1 MGAGI
6 ILGSAGV
13 MHRVFL
19 ICTLLFGF
27 EVNAEGES
35 PPVPIQDITVVTM
48 SKDGELKEF
57 SEAYAIEIAAIL
69 ETPLHPENYF
79 PVNLEKSN
87 CSQIEEDLGME
98 VNYLLELP
106 IMIGSLV
113 TSKIALLNESQKET
127 LKKVPFCEPYLLD
140 LKIIALQ
147 LDGWKLVKRE
157 VVPPDKIPSKLKKP

>member
-1 MGAGI
+1 
-6 ILGSAGV
+6 
-13 MHRVFL
+13 MHRVIL
-19 ICTLLFGF
+19 ACTLVLGF
-27 EVNAEGES
+27 AAKAGGHSS
-35 PPVPIQDITVVTM
+35 PVSPGSVQDITVVTM
-48 SKDGELKEF
+48 SKDGELKQF
-57 SEAYAIEIAAIL
+57 SEAYGIEIAAIL

-87 CSQIEEDLGME
+87 CSQMEEDLGVE

-106 IMIGSLV
+106 IIIGSLA

-157 VVPPDKIPSKLKKP
+157 VVPPNKIPSKLKKA

>member
-1 MGAGI
+1 V
-6 ILGSAGV
+6 GSAGV
-13 MHRVFL
+13 MRRVLL
-19 ICTLLFGF
+19 ISTLLFGF
-27 EVNAEGES
+27 EVNAEGQS
-35 PPVPIQDITVVTM
+35 PSVPIQDITVVTM
-48 SKDGELKEF
+48 SKDGELKQF

-69 ETPLHPENYF
+69 ESPLHRENYF
-79 PVNLEKSN
+79 PINLEKSN

-98 VNYLLELP
+98 ANYLLELP

-127 LKKVPFCEPYLLD
+127 LKRVPFCEPYLLD

-157 VVPPDKIPSKLKKP
+157 ILPPNKVPSKARKS

>member
-1 MGAGI
+1 M
-6 ILGSAGV
+6 GSAGV
-13 MHRVFL
+13 MLRVLL
-19 ICTLLFGF
+19 ICALLIGF
-27 EVNAEGES
+27 EVNAEGQS
-35 PPVPIQDITVVTM
+35 PSVPEQDITVVTM
-48 SKDGELKEF
+48 SKDGELKQF

-69 ETPLHPENYF
+69 ESPLHRENYF
-79 PVNLEKSN
+79 PINLEKSN

-127 LKKVPFCEPYLLD
+127 LKRVPFCEPYLLD

-157 VVPPDKIPSKLKKP
+157 ILPPNKVPSKAKKS

>member
-1 MGAGI
+1 M
-6 ILGSAGV
+6 L
-13 MHRVFL
+13 RVLLF
-19 ICTLLFGF
+19 CTLLFGF
-27 EVNAEGES
+27 EVNAEGQS
-35 PPVPIQDITVVTM
+35 PSVPDQDITVVTM
-48 SKDGELKEF
+48 SKDGELKQF

-69 ETPLHPENYF
+69 ESPLHRENYF
-79 PVNLEKSN
+79 PINLEKSN
-87 CSQIEEDLGME
+87 CSQVEEDLGME

-127 LKKVPFCEPYLLD
+127 LKRVPFCEPYLLD

-157 VVPPDKIPSKLKKP
+157 ILPPNKVPSKAKKS

>member
-1 MGAGI
+1 
-6 ILGSAGV
+6 

-27 EVNAEGES
+27 EVNAEGDS
-35 PPVPIQDITVVTM
+35 LPASIQDITVVTM
-48 SKDGELKEF
+48 SKGGELKEF

-157 VVPPDKIPSKLKKP
+157 IVPPNKIPSKLKKA